1 MRFGSYHTALL
12 DKLQV
17 TTCLSSSDAIMEPLP
32 TNFSRNTRRLTGLH
46 GVSQPRA
53 VGAGEDLCFRAVVT
67 EAKGLQA
74 YEDTISFVGRTSW
87 RLSQILRK
95 VIRGLRLDPK
105 HKYKC
110 AIWMESKSSTSYI
123 EWVKLSNISQLK
135 DQPVPRL
142 RIYRS
147 IRPCNKRKSDEGGEL
162 VSTHQPVMTA
172 NTQMELQV
180 MLMLNQMCL
189 AQQYWMMSCMFQ
201 GCFPR

>member
-1 MRFGSYHTALL
+1 MQYGSYHTALL
-12 DKLQV
+12 DKSQV
-17 TTCLSSSDAIMEPLP
+17 TTCLSSSDTIMEPLP
-32 TNFSRNTRRLTGLH
+32 THFSRNTRRLTGLH
-46 GVSQPRA
+46 GVSQSGA
-53 VGAGEDLCFRAVVT
+53 GAGEDLCFKAVVT
-67 EAKGLQA
+67 EAKGFQA

-105 HKYKC
+105 HKYNC
-110 AIWMESKSSTSYI
+110 AIWMDSKGSTSHI

-147 IRPCNKRKSDEGGEL
+147 IRPCNKRKPDEGGEM
-162 VSTHQPVMTA
+162 VSAHQPAVPA
-172 NTQMELQV
+172 NAQMELQV

-189 AQQYWMMSCMFQ
+189 VQQYWMMSCMFQ
-201 GCFPR
+201 GCLPR